1 MEVWTNRS
9 RVAGGG
15 CGVVIGGE
23 GQMEVWTS

>member
-15 CGVVIGGE
+15 CGIVIGE
-23 GQMEVWTS
+23 GGTDGGMD

>member
-15 CGVVIGGE
+15 CGVVIGE
-23 GQMEVWTS
+23 GRTGGGVD

>member
-15 CGVVIGGE
+15 CGLVIGE
-23 GQMEVWTS
+23 GGTDGGVD

>member
-15 CGVVIGGE
+15 CGLVIGE
-23 GQMEVWTS
+23 GVTDGGVD

>member
-15 CGVVIGGE
+15 CGVVIGE
-23 GQMEVWTS
+23 GGTDGGVD